1 MLIPP
6 LGLQEEQAGPM
17 GAWGNSPPI
26 SPGNSLP
33 SPDRFTPRDS
43 PGHGWL
49 VMWTLGRLPV
59 GSWGEAEVPPE
70 EQRESHNPP
79 HVLQPAGCSS
89 QGL

>member
-1 MLIPP
+1 MPIPP

-33 SPDRFTPRDS
+33 SPDSFTPRDS
-43 PGHGWL
+43 PGRGWL
-49 VMWTLGRLPV
+49 VMRTLGRLPV

-70 EQRESHNPP
+70 EKRESHNPP
-79 HVLQPAGCSS
+79 HVLQPPGCSS